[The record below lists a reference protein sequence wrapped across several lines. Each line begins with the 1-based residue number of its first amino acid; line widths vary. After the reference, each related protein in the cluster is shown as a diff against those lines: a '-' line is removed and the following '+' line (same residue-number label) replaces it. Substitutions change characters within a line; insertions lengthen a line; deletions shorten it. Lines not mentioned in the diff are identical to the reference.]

1 MERNSFFIRMNIYG
15 IKHSKKMDRR
25 EFIIKFGSF
34 LLGSLFGSNLFTKAL
49 ACECTDGKELLQ
61 PRLALIID
69 DIGPS
74 VSKAR
79 LFSEFGVPMT
89 FAVLPRFPRSEDLA
103 LEFHDSGHEIM
114 LHQPM
119 EPRDPDIDPGPG
131 ALYVGDSANKI
142 LRVLEKN
149 ISSLPFATGINNHM
163 GSRFTAY
170 QKEMHETL
178 QVVKERGLFFVD
190 SLTSSDSKGFE
201 TARTLHV
208 PAACRNVFLDNELDV
223 SAILRQLQK
232 LARCSLKYGHGI
244 GIGHPFPETA
254 EAIGVF
260 LKAFKKAGIE
270 FVRVSELVISA

>member
-1 MERNSFFIRMNIYG
+1 MNIYG
-15 IKHSKKMDRR
+15 IKHSNKMDRR
-25 EFIIKFGSF
+25 EFIIKISSF

-49 ACECTDGKELLQ
+49 ASECTQGNDLSQ
-61 PRLALIID
+61 SRLALIID

-79 LFSEFGVPMT
+79 LFSEFGIPMT

-103 LEFHDSGHEIM
+103 LEFRDAGHEIM

-119 EPRDPDIDPGPG
+119 EPKDPEINPGPG

-142 LRVLEKN
+142 LRVLEEN
-149 ISSLPFATGINNHM
+149 IASLPIATGINNHM

-178 QVVKERGLFFVD
+178 QIVKERGLFFVD
-190 SLTSSDSKGFE
+190 SLTSSDSKGYK
-201 TARTLHV
+201 TAKTLHV
-208 PAACRNVFLDNELDV
+208 PTACRNVFLDNDLEV

-232 LARCSLKYGHGI
+232 LARVAVKYGHGI

-260 LKAFKKAGIE
+260 LKAFKNSKIE
-270 FVRVSELVISA
+270 FVRVSELVTSP